1 MKITCEVETKQW
13 HLHVEINCQVKQ
25 TMTLT
30 CESYLWGGSQT
41 MTRSFQMHCTCDD
54 LPSPLSYLSNRFWL
68 WKKSD
73 NWRNGR
79 IWAWKNV
86 ALLVKIIYLRKIK
99 YIQCKPI
106 FYLSD
111 MITIHKTHE
120 QIIFRSNIFN
130 MMRKMVCTLYAFLM
144 RFLCVSI
151 FSASS
156 NQPSA
161 LLSKFK
167 QLNWTYISS
176 KNNYYIDLF

>member
-68 WKKSD
+68 WKKWQLAKRQNLSLEECCITCE
-73 NWRNGR
+73 NH
-79 IWAWKNV
+79 
-86 ALLVKIIYLRKIK
+86 LLAQDKIHSM
-99 YIQCKPI
+99 QAN

-111 MITIHKTHE
+111 MTTIQKTHE

>member
-1 MKITCEVETKQW
+1 MKVTCEVEVKQW
-13 HLHVEINCQVKQ
+13 LEVFKCIVHVMTCLHLYLILVIVSGYGKKWQLAKRQNLSLEECCI
-25 TMTLT
+25 T
-30 CESYLWGGSQT
+30 CEN
-41 MTRSFQMHCTCDD
+41 H
-54 LPSPLSYLSNRFWL
+54 
-68 WKKSD
+68 
-73 NWRNGR
+73 
-79 IWAWKNV
+79 
-86 ALLVKIIYLRKIK
+86 LLAQDKIHSM
-99 YIQCKPI
+99 QAN